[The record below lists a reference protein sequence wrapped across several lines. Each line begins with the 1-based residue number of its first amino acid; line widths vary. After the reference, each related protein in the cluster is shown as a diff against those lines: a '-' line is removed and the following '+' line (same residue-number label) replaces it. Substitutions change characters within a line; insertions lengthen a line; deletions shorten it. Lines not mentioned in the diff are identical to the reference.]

1 MFFIHYIN
9 VYIKYFSKSSFIF
22 ETAEVISVIRRVYR
36 PFVWLRFFNDGLLD
50 MIIKWYIAHP
60 DLYFIKV
67 KPVTNLGQLPP

>member
-1 MFFIHYIN
+1 
-9 VYIKYFSKSSFIF
+9 
-22 ETAEVISVIRRVYR
+22 VYR